1 MFVFLPDTYF
11 LFWDKLPSHKEA
23 RADTMVLSHMDV
35 FIKVVYVQTQSQTH
49 LLKLSCINTPTFI
62 IT

>member
-49 LLKLSCINTPTFI
+49 IYSSCYV
-62 IT
+62 